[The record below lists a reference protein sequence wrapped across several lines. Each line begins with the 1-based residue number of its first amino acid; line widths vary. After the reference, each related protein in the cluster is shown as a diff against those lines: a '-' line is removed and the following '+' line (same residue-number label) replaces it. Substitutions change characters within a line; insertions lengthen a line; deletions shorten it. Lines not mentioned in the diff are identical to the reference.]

1 MFYILN
7 DKRVKNVYDIDDID
21 DIPYLALYYVFI
33 DEDIIDNSMEQKEE
47 EIETEKEL
55 EIPKNIQEYLYEM
68 TGYNLTLKRTG
79 LNVPNRTYECVTP
92 SVTLEAKILI
102 KSKIVE

>member
-1 MFYILN
+1 MFYMLN

-55 EIPKNIQEYLYEM
+55 EIPKHIREYLELPKKPVNARKTCQRFTKM
-68 TGYNLTLKRTG
+68 
-79 LNVPNRTYECVTP
+79 
-92 SVTLEAKILI
+92 
-102 KSKIVE
+102 